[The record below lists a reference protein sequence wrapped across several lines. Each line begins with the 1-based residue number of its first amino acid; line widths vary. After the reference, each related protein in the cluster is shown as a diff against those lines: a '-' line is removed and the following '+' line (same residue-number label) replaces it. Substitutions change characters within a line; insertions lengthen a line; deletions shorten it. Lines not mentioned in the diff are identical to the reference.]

1 MLQLIQ
7 LFVNKLI
14 SFGGFK
20 RNEFSNRAYHQLVTA
35 FKSMSNHDVV
45 MISPLINMYK
55 PCEGCII
62 IDTTDN
68 PKYGLEELAIKMK
81 NLSNGAYSKG
91 FKIVLFLYKVGERTI
106 PIGFGLLHKRNKSQE
121 NTTLEG
127 LSILR
132 NQYKLKPKYVLAD
145 GAFGTQK
152 ITKRLD
158 DYRWGFVIKGKKNYS
173 LDNKPMKRQIQR
185 GYGSATGRLKNGVKV
200 KVVRRP
206 KRFFMSNRVSLNAEE
221 VLAAYKMRWRIEET
235 FRFLKSC
242 IGLNGCHQH
251 SMQAQGVYV
260 FGCLALYSIF
270 ETIRDNSIYKT
281 AKPFFSGDLS
291 VDSSIMTRV
300 FAMS

>member
-1 MLQLIQ
+1 
-7 LFVNKLI
+7 
-14 SFGGFK
+14 
-20 RNEFSNRAYHQLVTA
+20 
-35 FKSMSNHDVV
+35 

-55 PCEGCII
+55 SSNGCII

-68 PKYGLEELAIKMK
+68 PKYGLDKLAIKMK

-91 FKIVLFLYKVGERTI
+91 FKIVLFLYKVGDRTI
-106 PIGFGLLHKRNKSQE
+106 PIGFGLLHKENRSQE
-121 NTTLEG
+121 TVTLEG

-173 LDNKPMKRQIQR
+173 LDNKPMKRQIQG

-206 KRFFMSNRVSLNAEE
+206 KRFFMSNRVSLSAEE

-242 IGLNGCHQH
+242 TGLNGCHQH
-251 SMQAQGVYV
+251 SMQAQGIYI

-270 ETIRDNSIYKT
+270 ETIRGKSIYKT
-281 AKPFFSGDLS
+281 AKPFFSGDLTIDYS
-291 VDSSIMTRV
+291 MMTRV

>member
-1 MLQLIQ
+1 MLQLIL

-20 RNEFSNRAYHQLVTA
+20 RSEFSDRAYRELVIA
-35 FKSMSNHDVV
+35 FQDMSNHDIV
-45 MISPLINMYK
+45 MISALINKYK
-55 PCEGCII
+55 SCSGQLI

-68 PKYGLEELAIKMK
+68 PKYGLDKLAIKMK
-81 NLSNGAYSKG
+81 NLSNGAYSNG
-91 FKIVLFLYKVGERTI
+91 FKTVLFLYKVGDRTI
-106 PIGFGLLHKRNKSQE
+106 PIGFGLLHKENKSQE
-121 NTTLEG
+121 VTTLKG

-132 NQYKLKPKYVLAD
+132 NKYKLKPEYTLAD

-185 GYGSATGRLKNGVKV
+185 GYGSKIGKLKNGVKV

-206 KRFFMSNRVSLNAEE
+206 KRFFMSNRVSLTDGKL
-221 VLAAYKMRWRIEET
+221 LAAYEMRWRIEET

-251 SMQAQGVYV
+251 SMQAQAIYI
-260 FGCLALYSIF
+260 FGCLTLYSVF
-270 ETIRDNSIYKT
+270 ETIRDGSIYKT
-281 AKPFFSGDLS
+281 SKPFFSGDLS
-291 VDSSIMTRV
+291 IDYSMMTRV